1 MLSRSAR
8 LHQRADFS
16 SVTRAGRRVGAA
28 GLVLHALVMG
38 DTTDRKVGFIVG
50 RTVGPAVTIDP
61 E

>member
-28 GLVLHALVMG
+28 GLVLHALVAR
-38 DTTDRKVGFIVG
+38 DATDRKVGFVEVG
-50 RTVGPAVTIDP
+50 AFMSVLF
-61 E
+61 